1 MTDINISVEIHPVG
15 PNRIKR
21 DQPKYRIYVNDE
33 LITERTW
40 IWNKLAYIEEKL
52 IVDLSNNVNHSIRV
66 ETIKNDPTHISRF
79 ILQNLICNNI
89 TKSNHLE
96 ELSELSFTLE

>member
-1 MTDINISVEIHPVG
+1 MTDINISVEIHPVA

-33 LITERTW
+33 LINERTW

-52 IVDLSNNVNHSIRV
+52 IVDLPNNVNHSIRV
-66 ETIKNDPTHISRF
+66 ETIKNDPKHISRF
-79 ILQNLICNNI
+79 VLQNFICDNI

-96 ELSELSFTLE
+96 ELSELTFTLE